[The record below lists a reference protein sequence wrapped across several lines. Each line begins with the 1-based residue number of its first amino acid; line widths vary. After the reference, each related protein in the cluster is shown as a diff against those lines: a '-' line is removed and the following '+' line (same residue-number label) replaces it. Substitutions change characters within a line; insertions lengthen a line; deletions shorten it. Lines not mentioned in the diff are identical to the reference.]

1 VIGDTLI
8 DMRKRSGKAQQEI
21 ADKIGVNVKT
31 LRDYEQGVSN
41 MSAIKL
47 FKVIVFCQFD
57 LVNIITNIDRF

>member
-8 DMRKRSGKAQQEI
+8 DMRKRSGKTQQEI

-41 MSAIKL
+41 ISAKKL
-47 FKVIVFCQFD
+47 FQIIAFCQYD
-57 LVNIITNIDRF
+57 LVSIITNMDRF